1 MKTKEQSNQTPEK
14 QVVATGEENTGT
26 EDKSQKL
33 SEAND
38 PAIGIAGSEDT
49 KITAVETPLEDN
61 AVKPEKEKVKKKP
74 KAKAKKKEVKKPEV
88 HVEQA
93 TDPGAEVKE
102 ESVPEE
108 SVSEDVSDSQPIEA
122 STTEQSEAP
131 VSEAST
137 EIIEKKSE
145 CPEPTAEDPSEP
157 TEKAGQE
164 TKDTSSSES
173 SEAQATEKVEEKIID
188 YNSLSQEELVAMLE
202 LIVQED
208 EVTQIRNKVAL
219 IKVAYLKLQQ
229 AEEEKQLENFLMD
242 GGDKINFTPNESA
255 LDNRFNSAFKVYSRK
270 RKAFL
275 VELEKEKK
283 TNLEAKKI
291 ILEELKALIESEES
305 LKKTYDD
312 FRGLQ
317 DKWKKI
323 GMVPKADVNNLWQSY
338 HFLVEKF
345 FDKVK
350 INRELRDLDMKKNL
364 ESKIGLCEKAEEL
377 LLGKSVTKSFKELQH
392 LHSLWKE
399 IGPVPHDKKEELWE
413 RFKGVSDKINSLR
426 REHYNT
432 IKEEQQKNYLAKT
445 ALCEKA
451 EELLKKENNSIKDWQ
466 QNTDE
471 INALLK
477 VWKTLGSASRGLNDE
492 IGERFRNSL
501 DTFFG
506 LKKEFYQ
513 KIKEEQNNNYN
524 LKLNLCV
531 QAEALKDSTDWKGTT
546 HELINLQKEWK
557 SIGPA
562 PRKYADKIWKRFRAA
577 CDEFFNNKSEYYS
590 HIKDHEKE
598 NLEQKRTLIS
608 EVESFEF
615 SEDKKENLNVIKDF
629 QRKFTEIGHVPFKEK
644 EHVHNDFR
652 TAINKQLDKLNI
664 KRTEIQAINFK
675 QKFENLKD
683 NPNAGRII
691 NSERIFLVQKKK
703 KLEEEAQLLE
713 NNMGF
718 LAKSA
723 KADLLKQE
731 FEKKIEKARNEIVLI
746 GEKIK
751 FLDQKN

>member
-1 MKTKEQSNQTPEK
+1 MKTKEQINQTPEK
-14 QVVATGEENTGT
+14 QVVATGEENTAS
-26 EDKSQKL
+26 EDKNQEL
-33 SEAND
+33 SEVND
-38 PAIGIAGSEDT
+38 PAIGIAGSDDT
-49 KITAVETPLEDN
+49 MITAVEKPSEDN
-61 AVKPEKEKVKKKP
+61 AAKPEKEKVKKKP
-74 KAKAKKKEVKKPEV
+74 KAKAKKKEGKKPEV

-93 TDPGAEVKE
+93 TDPSAEVKE
-102 ESVPEE
+102 EPLPEE
-108 SVSEDVSDSQPIEA
+108 SVSEDVPDSQSIEA

-131 VSEAST
+131 VSEATT
-137 EIIEKKSE
+137 ETIEKEPES
-145 CPEPTAEDPSEP
+145 PEPTAEDSSGS
-157 TEKAGQE
+157 TEKAGQKTE
-164 TKDTSSSES
+164 DKNSSEG
-173 SEAQATEKVEEKIID
+173 SEAKETEKVEDEIID
-188 YNSLSQEELVAMLE
+188 YDSLSQEELVVMLE

-208 EVTQIRNKVAL
+208 EVTRIRNKVAL

-229 AEEEKQLENFLMD
+229 AEEEKQLESFLME
-242 GGDKINFTPNESA
+242 GGDKINFTPEESD
-255 LDNRFNSAFKVYSRK
+255 LDHRFTIAFKVYSRK
-270 RKAFL
+270 RRAFL

-291 ILEELKALIESEES
+291 ILEELKALIDSEES

-317 DKWKKI
+317 DKWKEI

-364 ESKIGLCEKAEEL
+364 ESKINLCEKAEDL
-377 LLGKSVTKSFKELQH
+377 LLEKSVTKSFKELQH
-392 LHSLWKE
+392 LHALWKE
-399 IGPVPHDKKEELWE
+399 VGPVPHDKKEELWE
-413 RFKGVSDKINSLR
+413 RFKGASDKINKLR

-432 IKEEQQKNYLAKT
+432 IKDEQQNNYLAKS

-451 EELLKKENNSIKDWQ
+451 EELLKKENNSIKEWQ
-466 QNTDE
+466 ANTDE
-471 INALLK
+471 INELLK
-477 VWKTLGSASRGLNDE
+477 VWKTLGAAPRGQNDE
-492 IGERFRNSL
+492 IWERFRSSL

-524 LKLNLCV
+524 LKLDLCV
-531 QAEALKDSTDWKGTT
+531 QAEAIKESTDWKRTT
-546 HELINLQKEWK
+546 QDLINLQKEWK
-557 SIGPA
+557 NIGPA

-577 CDEFFNNKSEYYS
+577 CDEFFHNKSEYFS

-598 NLEQKRTLIS
+598 NLDIKRALIS

-615 SEDKKENLNVIKDF
+615 SQDKKENLKVIKEF

-644 EHVHNDFR
+644 EKVHNDFR
-652 TAINKQLDKLNI
+652 NAINKQLDHLNI
-664 KRTEIQAINFK
+664 KRTEMQAINFK

-731 FEKKIEKARNEIVLI
+731 FMKKIERARNEIVLI

-751 FLDQKN
+751 FLDKKN